1 MNQLELTL
9 VQGQLPEERRCEK
22 QWVDRG
28 ADIVP
33 VTGERELACARAAA
47 DGVLGLDEKHRCTG
61 SGQLDARRKSVGT
74 RSNNYGV
81 VVGILKAQSIG
92 SAQRAT

>member
-9 VQGQLPEERRCEK
+9 VQGQLPEERRREK

-33 VTGERELACARAAA
+33 VTGERELACSRAAP
-47 DGVLGLDEKHRCTG
+47 DGFLGLD
-61 SGQLDARRKSVGT
+61 
-74 RSNNYGV
+74 
-81 VVGILKAQSIG
+81 
-92 SAQRAT
+92 